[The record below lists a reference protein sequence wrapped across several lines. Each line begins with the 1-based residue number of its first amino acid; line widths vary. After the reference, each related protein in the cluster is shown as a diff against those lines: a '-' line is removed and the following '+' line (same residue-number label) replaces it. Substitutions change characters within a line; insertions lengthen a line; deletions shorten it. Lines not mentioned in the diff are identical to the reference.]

1 MHTQPPYSL
10 FRKTTFILIVIILV
24 CKIQLFRIFS
34 LLHSRQVL
42 FPRFGGAESEMIFK
56 EKRNCH
62 FHLLKARG
70 VKIVWK
76 NADIC
81 LNQSS
86 KEKCVSLVTFF
97 CKQGFEGQYRNYARK
112 AFCKPPLSFKKLPQ
126 LGCHCLTLLSLH
138 FHSNRNIGEIS
149 IAFLK

>member
-1 MHTQPPYSL
+1 
-10 FRKTTFILIVIILV
+10 
-24 CKIQLFRIFS
+24 
-34 LLHSRQVL
+34 
-42 FPRFGGAESEMIFK
+42 MIFK

-97 CKQGFEGQYRNYARK
+97 CKQGFEGQDTNYARK
-112 AFCKPPLSFKKLPQ
+112 AFCRPPFLLRNYLSWVVIVSLYSHYISIRIGILGKLV
-126 LGCHCLTLLSLH
+126 LH
-138 FHSNRNIGEIS
+138 F
-149 IAFLK
+149 